1 MLHVQHHGAAGRVHE
16 EFREITT
23 RPIQK
28 IIAPIRNNPLF
39 SKPPVIK
46 GSATDQELV
55 PLTAG
60 SSRSDLVNAAP
71 SARSGPGP
79 AAGRTVSSPEPSTRA
94 GSTSGGPIQE
104 NCAEFSAA
112 SSLDHKSSVS
122 GDLPYDQSAH
132 PGTVGGSALAA
143 LVGSKQHRSSGRG
156 KPNITKLQ
164 SHVD

>member
-1 MLHVQHHGAAGRVHE
+1 MLYIQHHGAAGRVHE
-16 EFREITT
+16 EYREITT

-39 SKPPVIK
+39 SKPPVMK
-46 GSATDQELV
+46 GSSTDQEMV

-60 SSRSDLVNAAP
+60 SSRSDLAIAP
-71 SARSGPGP
+71 VP
-79 AAGRTVSSPEPSTRA
+79 AAGRTVTPPEASARA
-94 GSTSGGPIQE
+94 GTSSGPVQE
-104 NCAEFSAA
+104 DCAEFSAA

-122 GDLPYDQSAH
+122 GDLGYDQSAP

-143 LVGSKQHRSSGRG
+143 LVGSKPHRSGRG
-156 KPNITKLQ
+156 KANITKLQ